1 MVLKRR
7 DWIDW
12 RMHVGF
18 VNGDQLGRGKIRDC
32 GRLGCAMGKGE
43 RELAFSTG
51 QELLLPG
58 FGEDD
63 SFPLILMFF

>member
-43 RELAFSTG
+43 RV
-51 QELLLPG
+51 
-58 FGEDD
+58 
-63 SFPLILMFF
+63 SFLHRPRIASPWFWGR